1 MSFEARNKNGI
12 YPFDAT
18 NSLDTAAMRLV
29 NSIADI
35 KLFVYADGHLTGYL
49 TNATAT
55 QVTLAIYSDN

>member
-1 MSFEARNKNGI
+1 MSFEARNKNGT
-12 YPFDAT
+12 YPFDVT
-18 NSLDTAAMRLV
+18 DSLNAAAMRLV

-55 QVTLAIYSDN
+55 QVMLTIYSDN